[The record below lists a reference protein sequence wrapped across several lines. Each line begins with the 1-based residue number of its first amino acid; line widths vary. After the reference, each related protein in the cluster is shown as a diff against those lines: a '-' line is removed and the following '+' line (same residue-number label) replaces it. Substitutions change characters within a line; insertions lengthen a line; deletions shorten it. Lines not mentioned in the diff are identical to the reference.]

1 MTSAV
6 QGAGAGRM
14 ARYLLSRLG
23 GMLVVMA
30 IVAVL
35 VFILTR
41 AAPGDPIAV
50 LLGDQ
55 ATAED
60 IARVQKVYGLDK
72 PLPVQFALWLKELAH
87 GNLGESI
94 FLQRP
99 VTQALWE
106 RAEPTTLLSLLS
118 IAIATLIGVPCGIVS
133 AVYRGKMVDQVF
145 TGFAM
150 LGASIPSF
158 WFGLVLM
165 QIFAV
170 SLGWFPVSGY
180 GEPGASLAA
189 RIWCLVLPATV
200 LGLLNSALIIRFTR
214 ASMLDVLGE
223 DYVRTARS
231 KGLSESTVVLKHALR
246 NALVPIVTVIGLT
259 VALMIGG
266 AVITETV
273 FGLPGVGN
281 LVVSAVLRR
290 DYPVIQGALL
300 VIAAIYVLI
309 NFSIDLLYAVVD
321 PRVKV

>member
-1 MTSAV
+1 MT
-6 QGAGAGRM
+6 
-14 ARYLLSRLG
+14 RYFLSRVM

-30 IVAVL
+30 LVAVI
-35 VFILTR
+35 VFVLTR
-41 AAPGDPIAV
+41 AASGDPVTV

-60 IARVQKVYGLDK
+60 IARVQKQYGLDK
-72 PLPVQFALWLKELAH
+72 PLPVQFGYWLKELSH
-87 GNLGESI
+87 GNLGDSI

-106 RAEPTTLLSLLS
+106 RAEPTTLLALMSV
-118 IAIATLIGVPCGIVS
+118 AIAALIGVPCGIAS
-133 AVYRGKMVDQVF
+133 AVFRGKWIDQVF

-150 LGASIPSF
+150 LGASVPSF

-170 SLGWFPVSGY
+170 SMGWFPVSGY
-180 GEPGASLAA
+180 GDPGASLFE
-189 RIWCLVLPATV
+189 RIHYLVLPSVV
-200 LGLLNSALIIRFTR
+200 LGVLNSALIIRFTR

-223 DYVRTARS
+223 DYVRTARA
-231 KGLSESTVVLKHALR
+231 KGLSENVVVLKHALR
-246 NALVPIVTVIGLT
+246 NALVPIVTVLGLT

-266 AVITETV
+266 AVVTETV

-300 VIAAIYVLI
+300 VIAMIYVVI
-309 NFSIDLLYAVVD
+309 NFLTDLLYMVVD
-321 PRVKV
+321 PRVKY

>member
-1 MTSAV
+1 ML
-6 QGAGAGRM
+6 RF
-14 ARYLLSRLG
+14 LLARLG
-23 GMLVVMA
+23 GMLLVMS

-35 VFILTR
+35 VFVLTR

-60 IARVQKVYGLDK
+60 IARVQKVYGLDR
-72 PLPVQFALWLKELAH
+72 PLPVQFGLWLRELAQ

-106 RAEPTTLLSLLS
+106 RAEPTALLSLMA

-133 AVYRGKMVDQVF
+133 AVYRGRLADQAF

-150 LGASIPSF
+150 LGASVPSF

-165 QIFAV
+165 QVFAV
-170 SLGWFPVSGY
+170 GLGWFPVSGY
-180 GEPGASLAA
+180 GGPGASLAA
-189 RIWCLVLPATV
+189 RVHTLVLPATV
-200 LGLLNSALIIRFTR
+200 LGVLNSALIIRFTR

-223 DYVRTARS
+223 DYVRTARA
-231 KGLSESTVVLKHALR
+231 KGLHEPTIVLKHALR

-266 AVITETV
+266 AVVTETV

-281 LVVSAVLRR
+281 LVVSAVIRR

-300 VIAAIYVLI
+300 VVAGIYVLI
-309 NFSIDLLYAVVD
+309 NFGIDLLYTVVD

>member
-1 MTSAV
+1 MRRFLV
-6 QGAGAGRM
+6 D
-14 ARYLLSRLG
+14 RLG
-23 GMLVVMA
+23 GMVVVLSL
-30 IVAVL
+30 VAVL
-35 VFILTR
+35 VFVLTR

-55 ATAED
+55 ATADD
-60 IARVQKVYGLDK
+60 IARVQKVYGLDRS
-72 PLPVQFALWLKELAH
+72 LPEQFVLWLRELAR
-87 GNLGESI
+87 GNLGDSI

-99 VTQALWE
+99 VAQALWE
-106 RAEPTTLLSLLS
+106 RAEPTTLLALLAV
-118 IAIATLIGVPCGIVS
+118 AIATLIGVPCGIVS
-133 AVYRGKMVDQVF
+133 AVFRGRVVDQVL

-150 LGASIPSF
+150 LGASVPSF

-180 GEPGASLAA
+180 GEPGASLAQ
-189 RIWCLVLPATV
+189 RLHCLVLPATV
-200 LGLLNSALIIRFTR
+200 LGVLNSALILRFTR

-223 DYVRTARS
+223 DYVRTARA
-231 KGLSESTVVLKHALR
+231 KGLPEGRVVLGHALR

-266 AVITETV
+266 AVVTETV

-281 LVVSAVLRR
+281 LVVSAVTRR

-300 VIAAIYVLI
+300 VVAAIYVVI
-309 NFSIDLLYAVVD
+309 NFLIDLLYTLVD

>member
-1 MTSAV
+1 MT
-6 QGAGAGRM
+6 
-14 ARYLLSRLG
+14 RYLLSRLM

-30 IVAVL
+30 LVAVI
-35 VFILTR
+35 VFLLTR
-41 AAPGDPIAV
+41 AASGDPITV

-60 IARVQKVYGLDK
+60 IVRVQKQYGLDK
-72 PLPVQFALWLKELAH
+72 PLTVQFAYWLKELSQ
-87 GNLGESI
+87 GNLGDSI

-106 RAEPTTLLSLLS
+106 RAEPTTLLALMAVL
-118 IAIATLIGVPCGIVS
+118 IAALIGVPCGIVS
-133 AVYRGKMVDQVF
+133 AVFRGRLIDQLL

-180 GEPGASLAA
+180 GDPGATLIE
-189 RIWCLVLPATV
+189 RIHYLILPSVV
-200 LGLLNSALIIRFTR
+200 LGVLNSALIIRFTR

-223 DYVRTARS
+223 DYVRTARA
-231 KGLSESTVVLKHALR
+231 KGLSESVVVLKHALR
-246 NALVPIVTVIGLT
+246 NALVPIVTVLGLT

-266 AVITETV
+266 AVVTETV

-300 VIAAIYVLI
+300 VIAMIYVVI
-309 NFSIDLLYAVVD
+309 NFLTDLLYLLVD
-321 PRVKV
+321 PRVKY

>member
-1 MTSAV
+1 M
-6 QGAGAGRM
+6 QRF
-14 ARYLLSRLG
+14 LLSKAL
-23 GMLVVMA
+23 GMLAVLA
-30 IVAVL
+30 IVAVM
-35 VFILTR
+35 VFVLTR
-41 AAPGDPIAV
+41 AASGDPISV

-60 IARVQKVYGLDK
+60 VARVQKQYGLDK
-72 PLPVQFALWLKELAH
+72 PLPVQFGYWLREVLP
-87 GNLGESI
+87 GNLGQSI

-99 VTQALWE
+99 VTQALAE
-106 RAEPTTLLSLLS
+106 RAEPTTLLSLMAV
-118 IAIATLIGVPCGIVS
+118 AIAALIGLPCGIVS
-133 AVYRGKMVDQVF
+133 AVFRGKAIDQFF
-145 TGFAM
+145 TGIAM

-158 WFGLVLM
+158 WFGIVLI

-180 GEPGASLAA
+180 GAPDAPFAERIHSL
-189 RIWCLVLPATV
+189 ILPATV
-200 LGLLNSALIIRFTR
+200 LGILNSALIIRFTR

-246 NALVPIVTVIGLT
+246 NALVPIVTVLGLT

-266 AVITETV
+266 AVVTETV
-273 FGLPGVGN
+273 FGLPGVGS
-281 LVVSAVLRR
+281 LVVNAVLRR

-300 VIAAIYVLI
+300 VIAGIYVLI

>member
-1 MTSAV
+1 MT
-6 QGAGAGRM
+6 
-14 ARYLLSRLG
+14 RYLLSRLG
-23 GMLVVMA
+23 GMLVVVA

-41 AAPGDPIAV
+41 AAPGDPVAV

-72 PLPVQFALWLKELAH
+72 PLPVQFALWLKELAR

-99 VTQALWE
+99 VAQALWE
-106 RAEPTTLLSLLS
+106 RAEPTALLSLMS
-118 IAIATLIGVPCGIVS
+118 ITIAALIGVPCGIVS
-133 AVYRGKMVDQVF
+133 AVYRGRMIDQVF

-158 WFGLVLM
+158 WLGLVLM
-165 QIFAV
+165 QVFAV

-180 GEPGASLAA
+180 GEPGAPLAS
-189 RIWCLVLPATV
+189 RMWSLVLPSTV
-200 LGLLNSALIIRFTR
+200 LGLLNSALILRFTR
-214 ASMLDVLGE
+214 ASMLDVLEE
-223 DYVRTARS
+223 DYVRTARA
-231 KGLSESTVVLKHALR
+231 KGLGEDVVVLKHALR

-259 VALMIGG
+259 VALLIGG
-266 AVITETV
+266 AVVTETV

-281 LVVSAVLRR
+281 LVVSAVIRR

-300 VIAAIYVLI
+300 VVAVIYVFI
-309 NFSIDLLYAVVD
+309 NFLIDVLYTFLD
-321 PRVKV
+321 PRVRY

>member
-1 MTSAV
+1 
-6 QGAGAGRM
+6 
-14 ARYLLSRLG
+14 
-23 GMLVVMA
+23 MLVVMSL
-30 IVAVL
+30 VAVL
-35 VFILTR
+35 VFVLTR

-55 ATAED
+55 ATAAD
-60 IARVQKVYGLDK
+60 IARVQKVYGLDR
-72 PLPVQFALWLKELAH
+72 PLPAQFALWVGQLVR

-106 RAEPTTLLSLLS
+106 RAEPTTLLASMAV
-118 IAIATLIGVPCGIVS
+118 AIATLIGVPCGVVS
-133 AVYRGKMVDQVF
+133 AVFRGKAIDQLF
-145 TGFAM
+145 TGLAM
-150 LGASIPSF
+150 LGASVPSF

-189 RIWCLVLPATV
+189 RLHCLVLPAAV
-200 LGLLNSALIIRFTR
+200 LGVLNSALIIRFTR
-214 ASMLDVLGE
+214 ASMLDVLDE
-223 DYVRTARS
+223 DYVRTARA
-231 KGLSESTVVLKHALR
+231 KGLTERAVVLKHALR

-266 AVITETV
+266 AVVTETV

-281 LVVSAVLRR
+281 LVVSAVTRR

-300 VIAAIYVLI
+300 VVAAIYVVI
-309 NFSIDLLYAVVD
+309 NFLIDLLYTVVD

>member
-1 MTSAV
+1 MH
-6 QGAGAGRM
+6 RFI
-14 ARYLLSRLG
+14 LSKAF
-23 GMLVVMA
+23 GMLAVLA

-35 VFILTR
+35 VFVLTR
-41 AAPGDPIAV
+41 AASGDPISV

-55 ATAED
+55 ATATD
-60 IARVQKVYGLDK
+60 IARVQQQYGLDK
-72 PLPVQFALWLKELAH
+72 PLPVQFGLWLGQVLQ
-87 GNLGESI
+87 GNLGDSI

-106 RAEPTTLLSLLS
+106 RAEPTTLLSLMAV
-118 IAIATLIGVPCGIVS
+118 AIAALIGIPCGIVS
-133 AVYRGKMVDQVF
+133 AVYRGKLVDQFF

-158 WFGLVLM
+158 WLGLGLI

-180 GEPGASLAA
+180 GAPGAPLAERLHSLM
-189 RIWCLVLPATV
+189 LPAIV
-200 LGLLNSALIIRFTR
+200 LGVLNSALITRFTR

-223 DYVRTARS
+223 DYVRTARA
-231 KGLSESTVVLKHALR
+231 KGLGEGVVVLKHALR
-246 NALVPIVTVIGLT
+246 NALVPIVTVVGLT

-266 AVITETV
+266 AVVTETV

-281 LVVSAVLRR
+281 LVVGAVLRR

-309 NFSIDLLYAVVD
+309 NFAIDLLYAVVD
-321 PRVKV
+321 PRIKV

>member
-1 MTSAV
+1 MT
-6 QGAGAGRM
+6 
-14 ARYLLSRLG
+14 RYLLSRLG
-23 GMLVVMA
+23 GMFIVLA

-35 VFILTR
+35 VFALTR
-41 AAPGDPIAV
+41 AAPGDPVAV

-72 PLPVQFALWLKELAH
+72 PLPVQFVIWVKQLAQ

-106 RAEPTTLLSLLS
+106 RAEPTALLSLLS
-118 IAIATLIGVPCGIVS
+118 IAIASLIGVPCGIVS
-133 AVYRGKMVDQVF
+133 AVYRGRMADQVF

-150 LGASIPSF
+150 LGASVPSF
-158 WFGLVLM
+158 WLGLVLM

-180 GEPGASLAA
+180 GGPDASLAS

-223 DYVRTARS
+223 DYVRTARA
-231 KGLSESTVVLKHALR
+231 KGLGEGVVVLKHALR

-259 VALMIGG
+259 VALLIGG
-266 AVITETV
+266 AVVTETV
-273 FGLPGVGN
+273 FGLPGIGN
-281 LVVSAVLRR
+281 LVVSAVIRR

-300 VIAAIYVLI
+300 VVAVIYVVI
-309 NFSIDLLYAVVD
+309 NFIIDLLYTVLD
-321 PRVKV
+321 PRVKH

>member
-1 MTSAV
+1 MT
-6 QGAGAGRM
+6 
-14 ARYLLSRLG
+14 RYLLSRLG
-23 GMLVVMA
+23 GMFIVLA

-35 VFILTR
+35 VFTLTR

-60 IARVQKVYGLDK
+60 IARVQKVYGLDQ
-72 PLPVQFALWLKELAH
+72 PLPVQFAIWLKQLAS

-106 RAEPTTLLSLLS
+106 RAEPTALLSLMAIT
-118 IAIATLIGVPCGIVS
+118 IASLIGVPCGIVS
-133 AVYRGKMVDQVF
+133 AVYRGRMADQVF

-158 WFGLVLM
+158 WLGLVLM

-180 GEPGASLAA
+180 GGPDASLAS

-223 DYVRTARS
+223 DYVRTARA
-231 KGLSESTVVLKHALR
+231 KGLGESVVVLKHALR

-259 VALMIGG
+259 VALLIGG
-266 AVITETV
+266 AVVTETV
-273 FGLPGVGN
+273 FGLPGIGN
-281 LVVSAVLRR
+281 LVVSAVIRR

-300 VIAAIYVLI
+300 VVAVIYVVI
-309 NFSIDLLYAVVD
+309 NFIIDLLYTVLD
-321 PRVKV
+321 PRVKH